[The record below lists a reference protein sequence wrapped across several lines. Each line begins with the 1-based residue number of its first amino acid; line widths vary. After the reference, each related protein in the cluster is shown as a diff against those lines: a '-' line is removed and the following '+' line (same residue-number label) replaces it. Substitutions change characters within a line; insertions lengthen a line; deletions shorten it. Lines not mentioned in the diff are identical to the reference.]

1 MEVDCEPVH
10 TLAAFNVL
18 ASPGK
23 ISACSAAAY
32 MPAVSEQESPQSSV
46 FMVCEENDL
55 LKKND
60 PRRIMPEAGQSFS
73 FTSRFQ
79 PKVSKRIFLSSSP
92 QLLRVHPIGA
102 SEVYNSRASSSSTQL
117 KKRAVAQRISLI
129 DSKTKSLCKHDSR
142 LSSGLVMHSF
152 RKRTAQLT
160 QASCNTSPNS
170 ACFGGVS
177 NNPEDSVV
185 DMNNH
190 LQIPGLQRAEELDQD
205 VAKIVIPIPAQTG
218 SKVALLTDR
227 PSFKGSKRTH
237 GCVKFKRE
245 RELSLRPNQGD
256 TDEAAKLKAEDLQSK
271 KLKNLQTGLASPLT
285 NVVSTPSSGHLLRA
299 SSLAFLGNSKLGL
312 GHKSSVVLHSYL
324 STEYRNQ
331 PALPDKS
338 MDLQDVK
345 KPVFAPKEVSIPR
358 HNLGRLRQLM
368 IQDQKMH
375 LSGEV
380 LSSLTISEKELGRVP
395 SFALSKSNTINE
407 KMSYTK
413 KTTARPIQDQK
424 CLQELQQGTQ
434 PMDERK
440 PLLDSIPDL
449 EECLMSHKS
458 LLMRTQNLQN
468 SPV

>member
-1 MEVDCEPVH
+1 MEVDGEPVH
-10 TLAAFNVL
+10 TLAAFDVL
-18 ASPGK
+18 ASPGRL
-23 ISACSAAAY
+23 SASSAAAHILE
-32 MPAVSEQESPQSSV
+32 VSEQCSPQSSV

-60 PRRIMPEAGQSFS
+60 PHRIMPEAGQSFS
-73 FTSRFQ
+73 FTSTFQ
-79 PKVSKRIFLSSSP
+79 PKVSTRIFLTSSP
-92 QLLRVHPIGA
+92 QLLRVHPVGA
-102 SEVYNSRASSSSTQL
+102 SEANNSRASSSSTQL

-129 DSKTKSLCKHDSR
+129 DSKTKSLSKHDSR
-142 LSSGLVMHSF
+142 LSSGFVMQSF
-152 RKRTAQLT
+152 RKRTVQFT

-177 NNPEDSVV
+177 NNPEESVV
-185 DMNNH
+185 DLNNH
-190 LQIPGLQRAEELDQD
+190 LQIPGLRRAEEFDQD
-205 VAKIVIPIPAQTG
+205 LAKIVIPIPAQTG
-218 SKVALLTDR
+218 SKVAHLTFR
-227 PSFKGSKRTH
+227 PAFKGSKLSH
-237 GCVKFKRE
+237 GCLRFKRE

-256 TDEAAKLKAEDLQSK
+256 TDEAAKLKAEDLENK
-271 KLKNLQTGLASPLT
+271 KVNNLQAGQASPLT
-285 NVVSTPSSGHLLRA
+285 NMVSTPSSGHLLRA

-324 STEYRNQ
+324 STEFRNQ
-331 PALPDKS
+331 PAPPDKS
-338 MDLQDVK
+338 TDLQDVK

-358 HNLGRLRQLM
+358 HNLGRLRQLL

-395 SFALSKSNTINE
+395 SFAISKSNTINE

-413 KTTARPIQDQK
+413 KTTGKPIQDQK
-424 CLQELQQGTQ
+424 RLPELQEGTE
-434 PMDERK
+434 PIDKHK

-458 LLMRTQNLQN
+458 LFMRTQNLHN